1 MRIDILTLFPEM
13 LSSFLSESII
23 GRAAGS
29 GILEFNFINI
39 RDYSTDKHRRV
50 DDYPYGG
57 GRGMILQPE
66 PVYNAYKSIV
76 SCCEEKPVVVYMSP
90 QGKVLSQ
97 ILANE
102 FAEKKHIIILCGH
115 YEGIDER
122 IIEEIVDVEIS
133 IGDYV

>member
-76 SCCEEKPVVVYMSP
+76 SCCKKSP
-90 QGKVLSQ
+90 LCLYVTPGKVLSQ
-97 ILANE
+97 ILANDCR
-102 FAEKKHIIILCGH
+102 K
-115 YEGIDER
+115 
-122 IIEEIVDVEIS
+122 S
-133 IGDYV
+133 I